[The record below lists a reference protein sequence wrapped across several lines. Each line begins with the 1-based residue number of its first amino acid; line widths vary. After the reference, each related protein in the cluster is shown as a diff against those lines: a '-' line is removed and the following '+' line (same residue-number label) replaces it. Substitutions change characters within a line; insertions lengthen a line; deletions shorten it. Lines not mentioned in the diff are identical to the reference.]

1 MRVASAMLLPVSIG
15 AIVHLFM
22 PGAAMAWSWS
32 MVKELYLTGVHGTSG
47 GLIAGF
53 LGQLLQT
60 VLGRFLAVFVLI
72 LLSLLLLIMAFNMT
86 VASLIRAIKN
96 RPRPEPEEEAYE
108 EPVDTAT
115 ALVNHGGAEAHR
127 AGQRR
132 NHFAYDIQAGRR
144 YAGPADKASA
154 KARGE
159 ITGRIDAGAACGCNG
174 CDGGRCD
181 GTGGTG
187 GRTAG
192 PCRAGPPSRKSRKS
206 ASTGWN

>member
-1 MRVASAMLLPVSIG
+1 MLLPVSIG

-127 AGQRR
+127 AGQP
-132 NHFAYDIQAGRR
+132 QK
-144 YAGPADKASA
+144 PL
-154 KARGE
+154 
-159 ITGRIDAGAACGCNG
+159 CL
-174 CDGGRCD
+174 
-181 GTGGTG
+181 
-187 GRTAG
+187 
-192 PCRAGPPSRKSRKS
+192 
-206 ASTGWN
+206 